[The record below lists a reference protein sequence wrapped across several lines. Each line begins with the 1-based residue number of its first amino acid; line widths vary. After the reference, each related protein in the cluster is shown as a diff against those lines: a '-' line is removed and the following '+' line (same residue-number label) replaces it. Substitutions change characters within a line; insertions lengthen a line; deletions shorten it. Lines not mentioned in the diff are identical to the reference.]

1 MLYFSH
7 ENAII
12 IIISVNFSHLYPEF
26 VYEQKYVI

>member
-7 ENAII
+7 ENA